1 MIRSNFFDSYSFWLF
16 NILIKLTG
24 LFLALKKNQ
33 IMKRIFVCFASLA
46 FAITFV
52 QAQSVNDILK
62 KFKVKTKKDSSSLS
76 TSDVISGLKEALN
89 NGVNNGT
96 TKLSAVDG
104 FFADAAVKILMPP
117 DAQKVEKTLRNVGL
131 GKQVDDAI
139 LSMNRAA
146 EDATKSAAPIF
157 LDAIKQMSIEDAWGI
172 LRGGDTAATAYLR
185 KTTTAPLTNA
195 FRPVI
200 ESSLEKVD
208 ATKYWNTVFTNYNK
222 FSLNKVNPDLGAY
235 VTDKA
240 LSGIFYEIAL
250 QEVQIRK
257 DPVARTS
264 DILKKVFG
272 Q

>member
-1 MIRSNFFDSYSFWLF
+1 
-16 NILIKLTG
+16 
-24 LFLALKKNQ
+24 
-33 IMKRIFVCFASLA
+33 MKMM
-46 FAITFV
+46 
-52 QAQSVNDILK
+52 K
-62 KFKVKTKKDSSSLS
+62 KFFLSALCIAFSTMFLHAQTAEDLLKTFTKKHKKDTSSLS
-76 TSDVISGLKEALN
+76 TTDVISGLKEALN
-89 NGVNNGT
+89 NGVNTGT
-96 TKLSAVDG
+96 AKLSAING
-104 FFADAAVKILMPP
+104 FFANAAVKILMPP
-117 DAQKVEKTLRNVGL
+117 DAQKVEKTLRGIGL

-157 LDAIKQMSIEDAWGI
+157 LNAIKQMSIEDAWAI

-195 FRPVI
+195 FKPVI

-208 ATKYWNTVFTNYNK
+208 ATKYWNTVFSSYNK
-222 FSLNKVNPDLGAY
+222 FSLHKINPDLSAY

-240 LSGIFYEIAL
+240 LSGIFYEIAQ
-250 QEVQIRK
+250 QEIQIRK
-257 DPVARTS
+257 DPGARTT